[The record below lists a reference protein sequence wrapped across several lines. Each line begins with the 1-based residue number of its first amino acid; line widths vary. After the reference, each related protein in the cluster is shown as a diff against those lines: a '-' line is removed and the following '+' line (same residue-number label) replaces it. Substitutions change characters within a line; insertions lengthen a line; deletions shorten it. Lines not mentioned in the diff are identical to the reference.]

1 MDFIKK
7 SQQLVSNPIFISGFF
22 AKLLLIF
29 FIFPSAVKNWYE
41 PFLSAT
47 AVMGNISWDPWGL
60 WLTQGN
66 TFAMDSFP
74 YGYVMWIVLFPLNFF
89 FDIFGIDLSIGYAIT
104 LLFFDIFLLVAL
116 IKLSKDFGS
125 KRVLYIYWLSPIV
138 IFTTYLLGFND
149 LVPVVFL
156 TFALIYLREHSYRRS
171 GLLLAAAISAKLSML
186 LSLPFF
192 IIYFIRNKSLLPYLN
207 KFFTG
212 ILLGAVI
219 FVMPTMFSSA
229 ALEMLLGNPEL
240 EKAYSLSIG
249 YGQPVVVY
257 IVPLLYFFLLYT
269 AWSMRRLNFDLFYSV
284 TGLSFLLIVLMTPAS
299 PGWYIW
305 TIPFLVL
312 YQLKSDRSS
321 LYLVSLFSVLF
332 VLYGLT
338 QQNIF
343 WRDGGHLLLF
353 QQITFLSD
361 VLDKQKISSLLL
373 TATVATGLL
382 ISIRLWRDTIGRND
396 YFRFSRRPYA
406 IGIAGD
412 SGAGKDTYVNAL
424 AGMFGK
430 HSVVTLSGD
439 DYHLWDRHKPMW
451 QVMTHLN
458 PMANQLEAF
467 TSDLLDLYDGKE
479 INGRHYDH
487 ATGKMSHA
495 TRIKSNNF
503 ILASGLHALYLPIMR
518 DCYDLKIFLDI
529 APTLR
534 KYFKIKRDVFERNHP
549 LSNVITSLKIREL
562 DSEIYIRPQAKYA
575 DLIFS
580 LQPIHP
586 GWSEWLE
593 NINES
598 SLEKNLITPPRLKLI
613 ATTRRGYSEMSLV
626 RVLVGICGLHV
637 DVDST
642 EGELILTIEGEASS
656 EDIRMAAT
664 ILCKST
670 LDFLDIF
677 PCWEGGTLGLMQ
689 LVTLSHIQQTFAKR
703 II

>member
-1 MDFIKK
+1 MGLTKK
-7 SQQLVSNPIFISGFF
+7 YQHLAFDPIFICGLIL
-22 AKLLLIF
+22 KLLAIFLILPF
-29 FIFPSAVKNWYE
+29 AVRNWYV

-47 AVMGNISWDPWGL
+47 AVLGNVSWDPWGL
-60 WLTQGN
+60 WLAQGN
-66 TFAMDSFP
+66 THAMDSFP
-74 YGYVMWIVLFPLNFF
+74 YGYVMWLVFLPLNFL
-89 FDIFGIDLSIGYAIT
+89 FDIVGIDLSLGYAVT
-104 LLFFDIFLLVAL
+104 LLFFDLFLLAAL
-116 IKLSKDFGS
+116 MKFSKDSGS

-138 IFTTYLLGFND
+138 ILTTYLLGFND

-156 TFALIYLREHSYRRS
+156 TFAMIFLREHSYRRS
-171 GLLLAAAISAKLSML
+171 GLLLAAAISAKLSMV

-192 IIYFIRNKSLLPYLN
+192 VIYFIRNKSLFPYLS

-219 FVMPTMFSSA
+219 FVIPTIFSTA
-229 ALEMLLGNPEL
+229 ALAMLLGNPEL
-240 EKAYSLSIG
+240 EKTYLLSIG
-249 YGQPVVVY
+249 YSQSIVVY
-257 IVPLLYFFLLYT
+257 IVPLLYFFLLYI

-284 TGLSFLLIVLMTPAS
+284 TGLSFLLIILMTPAS

-312 YQLKSDRSS
+312 YQLKSDKSS
-321 LYLVSLFSVLF
+321 LYLVSLFSILF
-332 VLYGLT
+332 VMYSLI
-338 QQNIF
+338 QQDIF
-343 WRDGGHLLLF
+343 WRDGVQLF
-353 QQITFLSD
+353 QQIASPFGNI
-361 VLDKQKISSLLL
+361 DKQKISSLFL

-382 ISIRLWRDTIGRND
+382 ISIRLWRDSIGRND

-467 TSDLLDLYDGKE
+467 TSDLIDLYDGKE
-479 INGRHYDH
+479 INSKHYDH

-534 KYFKIKRDVFERNHP
+534 KYFKIKRDVLERNHP
-549 LSNVITSLKIREL
+549 LSNVITSFKVRER
-562 DSEIYIRPQAKYA
+562 DSEAYIRPQAKHA
-575 DLIFS
+575 DLVFS
-580 LQPIHP
+580 LQPIHS
-586 GWSEWLE
+586 GWGEWLE
-593 NINES
+593 NIDES
-598 SLEKNLITPPRLKLI
+598 SLQKNLITPPRLKLV
-613 ATTRRGYSEMSLV
+613 ARTRRGYSEMSLV

-637 DVDST
+637 DIDST
-642 EGELILTIEGEASS
+642 ENELILTIEGEASS
-656 EDIRMAAT
+656 EDIRMAAS

-677 PCWEGGTLGLMQ
+677 PCWESGTLGLMQ
-689 LVTLSHIQQTFAKR
+689 LITLSHIQQTFAKR
-703 II
+703 IM